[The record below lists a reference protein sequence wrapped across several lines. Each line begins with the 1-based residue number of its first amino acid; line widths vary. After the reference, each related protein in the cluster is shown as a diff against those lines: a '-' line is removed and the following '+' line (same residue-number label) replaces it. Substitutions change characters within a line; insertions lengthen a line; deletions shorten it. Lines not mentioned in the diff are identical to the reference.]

1 MTPDHRPPDD
11 QVWRKGPIFLT
22 SDRLLA
28 RYVARPMVEFLQVEA
43 AGGVLLLLA
52 AVTALIWANSSWSDS
67 YLSLWNTNITFS
79 VGSAELSESLQGW
92 VNDGLMVIFFFVVGL
107 EIKYEIVAGH
117 LRDLRVAS
125 VPIIAAFGGMAVPAL
140 VFVLFA
146 GRSEGAH
153 GWGIPMA
160 TDIAFAVGI
169 LSLLGS
175 RIPPAARIFLL
186 TLAVVDDIGAITV
199 IAVFYTA
206 DVSLGWLLAAV
217 IALIGIV
224 VLARV
229 RVWRLPI
236 YVTLGLF
243 TWFATYQSGVH
254 ATIAG
259 VVIGLLAPA
268 HPLLRERVA
277 RKYARSALA
286 DDNLSHEEIRRLGFL
301 LRESLPV
308 VTRLEHHLHPV
319 SSFVILPIFALANA
333 GVDLRGG
340 VVGDALHS
348 PVTLGIAMGLLIG
361 KVVGITAA
369 SWLVIKF
376 GLGRLPE
383 RTTWPMMVGLG
394 IVGGIGF
401 TVSLFIVGL
410 SFPQDPLLIA
420 QAKVG
425 VLAASA
431 LAGCAG
437 LAFLAVA
444 TRSRPHDSKSPIA
457 PPVGSS

>member
-1 MTPDHRPPDD
+1 MTSDHRPPDD
-11 QVWRKGPIFLT
+11 QIWRKGPIFLT

-28 RYVARPMVEFLQVEA
+28 RYVARPMVEFLKVEA
-43 AGGVLLLLA
+43 AGGMLLLIA
-52 AVTALIWANSSWSDS
+52 AVTALIWANSPWSDS
-67 YLSLWNTNITFS
+67 YLSLWNTDISLS

-92 VNDGLMVIFFFVVGL
+92 VNDGLMVVFFFVVGL
-107 EIKYEIVAGH
+107 EIKYELVAGH

-140 VFVLFA
+140 LFVLIA

-160 TDIAFAVGI
+160 TDIAFAVGV

-199 IAVFYTA
+199 IAVFYTS
-206 DVSLGWLLAAV
+206 DVSLSWLLAAA
-217 IALIGIV
+217 IALIGIA

-243 TWFATYQSGVH
+243 AWFATYQSGVH

-259 VVIGLLAPA
+259 VMIGLLAPA
-268 HPLLRERVA
+268 QPLLHERVA
-277 RKYARSALA
+277 RTYVRRALA
-286 DDNLSHEEIRRLGFL
+286 DDNLNRDEIRQLHFL
-301 LRESLPV
+301 LRESVPV

-319 SSFVILPIFALANA
+319 SSFVILPVFALANA
-333 GVDLRGG
+333 GVDLSGG
-340 VVGDALHS
+340 VISEAVRS
-348 PVTLGIAMGLLIG
+348 PVTLGIAAGLLVG

-369 SWLVIKF
+369 AWLVIKL
-376 GLGRLPE
+376 GLGRLPDH
-383 RTTWPMMVGLG
+383 TTWPVMIGLG
-394 IVGGIGF
+394 IVGGVGF

-410 SFPQDPLLIA
+410 SFPQDQLLIA

-425 VLAASA
+425 VLAAST

-437 LAFLAVA
+437 LAFLAAV
-444 TRSRPHDSKSPIA
+444 TRSHRGALIARDSA
-457 PPVGSS
+457 ASS

>member
-1 MTPDHRPPDD
+1 MATTQRPPDD
-11 QVWRKGPIFLT
+11 EVWRKGPVFLT

-28 RYVARPMVEFLQVEA
+28 RYVARPMAGFLQVEA
-43 AGGVLLLLA
+43 AGGMLLLVA
-52 AVTALIWANSSWSDS
+52 AITALIWANSPWSES
-67 YLSLWNTNITFS
+67 YLDFWGAHISLT
-79 VGSAELSESLQGW
+79 VGSLELAESLQGW

-140 VFVLFA
+140 IYFLLA

-160 TDIAFAVGI
+160 TDIAFAVGV
-169 LSLLGS
+169 LGLLGR

-199 IAVFYTA
+199 IAIFYTSGL
-206 DVSLGWLLAAV
+206 SLGWLLAAAV
-217 IALIGIV
+217 ALVGIAL
-224 VLARV
+224 LSKV
-229 RVWRLPI
+229 RVWALPI
-236 YVTLGLF
+236 YVILGLF
-243 TWFATYQSGVH
+243 AWFATYQSGVH

-277 RKYARSALA
+277 RDYARTALA
-286 DDNLSHEEIRRLGFL
+286 DDNLSHDEVRHLRFL

-308 VTRLEHHLHPV
+308 VSRLEHHLHPV
-319 SSFVILPIFALANA
+319 SSYLILPIFALANA
-333 GVDLRGG
+333 GIDLRGG
-340 VVGDALHS
+340 VIRDALDS
-348 PVTLGIAMGLLIG
+348 PVTVGIAAGLLIG
-361 KVVGITAA
+361 KVAGISAA
-369 SWLVIKF
+369 SWVVIRCGF
-376 GLGRLPE
+376 GRLPE
-383 RTTWPMMVGLG
+383 RTTWPMMIGLG
-394 IVGGIGF
+394 IVGGVGF
-401 TVSLFIVGL
+401 TVSLFVVGL
-410 SFPQDPLLIA
+410 SFPENHLLIA

-425 VLAASA
+425 VLGASA
-431 LAGCAG
+431 VAGCAG

-444 TRSRPHDSKSPIA
+444 TRTHRAVDDT
-457 PPVGSS
+457 